1 MILSTAPFLWGQSD
15 SPGWEVTIRDIPIH
29 GHRPLQEIGTQKTVL
44 DSVALRENATNSLA
58 DVLSRQSSIFIKS
71 YGRATLSTASFRGTA
86 PSHTQVTWNG
96 MKLNSPMLGMVDFSL
111 LPSYFIDDA
120 RLYHG
125 ASSVGVTGGGLG
137 GAVTLGSSRPVEDGV
152 DIRFIQGISSYRTFD
167 EFFRIT
173 YGSNSLKGSTRVYYA
188 TSENDFKYTNYRKKA
203 YKYED
208 NEIVGWS
215 YPEEKNKNGS
225 FKDFH
230 VLQDLFYTGRDGSRY
245 SVSAWYMNSKRGVPM
260 LNVDHQDENNSKNEQ
275 NEETIRT
282 TFSWEK
288 LLPDLKLSADAGYT
302 YTDLRYVYLNDIGL
316 EQLAEMIHS
325 KSFVHTGYAK
335 INAEYYTGDK
345 WSFTGNVGG
354 HQHFVKS
361 MDRAIITTDGNKAI
375 IGYDKARLELSAFL
389 SAKYRPVPRVGL
401 AVSLREEMYGDNF
414 TPLIP
419 ALFAEYFLTRSGNL
433 LLKSSFARNYRYPSL
448 NDLYFMPGGNDSL
461 RTEKGYTYDIGL
473 EFNLKK
479 ERVDLKAEVTGYDS
493 YTRDWI
499 IWLPTFKGFWS
510 PRNVKKV
517 HAYGVEVKGNVVY
530 RPAPGWHIN
539 LIGNY
544 AVTRSINHGDPM
556 NWADESIGKQL
567 VYIPKY
573 NGALTGLVSWKSWT
587 FIYKWNYYSRRY
599 TTSSNETATKIGL
612 LGAYYMN
619 DISLEKRFS
628 TTWAGVS
635 LKFTIN
641 NLLNE
646 EYESVLSRPM
656 AGINYG
662 FFLEITPKF
671 SK

>member
-1 MILSTAPFLWGQSD
+1 M
-15 SPGWEVTIRDIPIH
+15 
-29 GHRPLQEIGTQKTVL
+29 
-44 DSVALRENATNSLA
+44 
-58 DVLSRQSSIFIKS
+58 
-71 YGRATLSTASFRGTA
+71 
-86 PSHTQVTWNG
+86 
-96 MKLNSPMLGMVDFSL
+96 
-111 LPSYFIDDA
+111 
-120 RLYHG
+120 
-125 ASSVGVTGGGLG
+125 
-137 GAVTLGSSRPVEDGV
+137 
-152 DIRFIQGISSYRTFD
+152 
-167 EFFRIT
+167 
-173 YGSNSLKGSTRVYYA
+173 
-188 TSENDFKYTNYRKKA
+188 
-203 YKYED
+203 
-208 NEIVGWS
+208 
-215 YPEEKNKNGS
+215 
-225 FKDFH
+225 
-230 VLQDLFYTGRDGSRY
+230 
-245 SVSAWYMNSKRGVPM
+245 
-260 LNVDHQDENNSKNEQ
+260 
-275 NEETIRT
+275 
-282 TFSWEK
+282 
-288 LLPDLKLSADAGYT
+288 
-302 YTDLRYVYLNDIGL
+302 
-316 EQLAEMIHS
+316 
-325 KSFVHTGYAK
+325 
-335 INAEYYTGDK
+335 
-345 WSFTGNVGG
+345 
-354 HQHFVKS
+354 
-361 MDRAIITTDGNKAI
+361 
-375 IGYDKARLELSAFL
+375 
-389 SAKYRPVPRVGL
+389 
-401 AVSLREEMYGDNF
+401 
-414 TPLIP
+414 
-419 ALFAEYFLTRSGNL
+419 
-433 LLKSSFARNYRYPSL
+433 
-448 NDLYFMPGGNDSL
+448 
-461 RTEKGYTYDIGL
+461 

-493 YTRDWI
+493 YIRDWI